1 MRQSSGDTMKAPR
14 EIKGWHVLAVMLAFF
29 GTIIVVDSIL
39 IYKAVST
46 FGGLESANAYRDGLA
61 YNKRLAIDAE
71 QAKLGWTERVEA
83 TGSPLRLRVT
93 LEAKDGVAVPRR
105 HVVAD
110 VGRPATNRFDRTLD
124 LAEVAPGVYEAAF
137 VEADPGT
144 WAVDLRVFNAREG
157 DAEPVY
163 RVRRRLWVAP

>member
-1 MRQSSGDTMKAPR
+1 MKQAAQTMRPQR
-14 EIKGWHVLAVMLAFF
+14 ELKGWHVLAAMLAFF
-29 GTIIVVDSIL
+29 GTIIAVDSVL

-46 FGGLESANAYRDGLA
+46 FGGIESANAYRDGLA
-61 YNKRLAIDAE
+61 YNTRLAIDAE

-83 TGSPLRLRVT
+83 AGSPLRLRVT
-93 LEAKDGVAVPRR
+93 LEGREGDAVARR

-110 VGRPATNRFDRTLD
+110 VGRPATNRFDRTLE
-124 LAEVAPGVYEAAF
+124 LAEVAPGVYEAALA
-137 VEADPGT
+137 EAGPGT
-144 WAVDLRVFNAREG
+144 WAVDLRVFDRRAD